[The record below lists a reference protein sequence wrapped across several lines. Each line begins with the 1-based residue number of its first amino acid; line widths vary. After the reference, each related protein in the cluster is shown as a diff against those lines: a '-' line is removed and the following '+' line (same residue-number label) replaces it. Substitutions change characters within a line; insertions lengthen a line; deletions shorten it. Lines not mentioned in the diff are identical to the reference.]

1 MKIRHKNEQRVV
13 TPKFN
18 SNNIDKKKEAEK
30 QTVFQ
35 LAGQHVGS
43 NATMTPVKA
52 AKMSVFED
60 QEFSS
65 ANY

>member
-52 AKMSVFED
+52 AKISVFED